1 MIFGTYFFDLFIF
14 MNQRTESIQ
23 RTPSIQH
30 YWQLALPIGAYLD
43 ALMAFEP
50 KADDPYLAYYGIN
63 NQRVKR
69 LRKTIRLESDNINSL
84 RAFFSTPK
92 GNQPEEGNEFDSKNK
107 RYWLV
112 ISEFWC
118 GDAAQITPVI
128 ESITN
133 ASEGALET
141 RVVFRDEHPE
151 LIDDFLTNGSRSVP
165 KIIQLNDQFE
175 VLGSWGPRPK
185 AAQDLVVQLKSNP
198 ETAGNYSEW
207 LHKWYADDHQQST
220 QKELIAFLATSL

>member
-1 MIFGTYFFDLFIF
+1 
-14 MNQRTESIQ
+14 MNQSTESIQ

-43 ALMAFEP
+43 ALMTFEP
-50 KADDPYLAYYGIN
+50 KADDPFLAYYDIN
-63 NQRVKR
+63 KHRVKR
-69 LRKTIRLESDNINSL
+69 LRKTIQPAEMS
-84 RAFFSTPK
+84 AFDF
-92 GNQPEEGNEFDSKNK
+92 KNT

-128 ESITN
+128 ESIMN

-151 LIDDFLTNGSRSVP
+151 LIDAFLTNGNRSVP

-207 LHKWYADDHQQST
+207 LHKWYADDHQKST
-220 QKELIAFLATSL
+220 QKELFAFLASSF

>member
-1 MIFGTYFFDLFIF
+1 
-14 MNQRTESIQ
+14 MNQSTESIQ
-23 RTPSIQH
+23 QTPSIQH
-30 YWQLALPIGAYLD
+30 YWQPALPIGAYLD
-43 ALMAFEP
+43 ALMTFEP
-50 KADDPYLAYYGIN
+50 KADDPFLAYYDIN
-63 NQRVKR
+63 KQRVKR
-69 LRKTIRLESDNINSL
+69 LRKTIQPVDMS
-84 RAFFSTPK
+84 AFDF
-92 GNQPEEGNEFDSKNK
+92 KNT

-151 LIDDFLTNGSRSVP
+151 LIDAFLTNGSRSVP

-207 LHKWYADDHQQST
+207 LHKWYADDHQKST
-220 QKELIAFLATSL
+220 QKELLAFLASSF

>member
-1 MIFGTYFFDLFIF
+1 MT
-14 MNQRTESIQ
+14 
-23 RTPSIQH
+23 
-30 YWQLALPIGAYLD
+30 
-43 ALMAFEP
+43 FEP
-50 KADDPYLAYYGIN
+50 KADDPFLAYYDIN
-63 NQRVKR
+63 KHRVKR
-69 LRKTIRLESDNINSL
+69 LRKTIQPVDMS
-84 RAFFSTPK
+84 AFDF
-92 GNQPEEGNEFDSKNK
+92 KNT

-151 LIDDFLTNGSRSVP
+151 LIDTFLTNGSRSVP

-185 AAQDLVVQLKSNP
+185 AAQDLVIQLKSNP

-207 LHKWYADDHQQST
+207 LHKWYADDHQKSI
-220 QKELIAFLATSL
+220 QKELFAFLASSF

>member
-1 MIFGTYFFDLFIF
+1 
-14 MNQRTESIQ
+14 MNQSTESIQ

-43 ALMAFEP
+43 ALMTFEP
-50 KADDPYLAYYGIN
+50 KADDPFLAYYDIN
-63 NQRVKR
+63 KHRVKR
-69 LRKTIRLESDNINSL
+69 LRKTIQPAEMS
-84 RAFFSTPK
+84 AFDF
-92 GNQPEEGNEFDSKNK
+92 KNT

-151 LIDDFLTNGSRSVP
+151 LIDAFLTNGNRSVP

-207 LHKWYADDHQQST
+207 LHKWYADDHQKST
-220 QKELIAFLATSL
+220 QKELFAFLASSF